1 MNQQTL
7 GHLAA
12 LFTIV
17 NWGTTFI
24 GTKIL
29 LTDFSP
35 VEILVFRFMLG
46 VVALYIM
53 CPRLLYFKNWRE
65 ELTFAGAG
73 LTGACLYYLME
84 NIALTFTTAANVGV
98 IVTVAPLS
106 TALLSWAMGE
116 ERPKGWFFLGFAVAM
131 SGICLISFSG
141 VSELSLDWRGDLL
154 AVGATVVWAV
164 YCMLLKRIGTYG
176 YSVLQTTRRTF
187 LYGLIFMIPAALLMD
202 FHWGLER
209 FANTSYVLTFL
220 YLGIGACA
228 LCFATWGFAV
238 KVLGVI
244 ESSVYLY
251 LPSIVTL
258 ICSALILHEPM
269 SRFSLLGA
277 GLTLAGLVLSE
288 WDSLRAMLRQRK
300 AVPGEKSDDCNQPLS
315 N

>member
-176 YSVLQTTRRTF
+176 YSVLQTTPDLNLVVGTEDSCVIGAYRAMIAAGAVGDDRACF
-187 LYGLIFMIPAALLMD
+187 SGDAVSEVLAAMKEEDSIYRGSVDLIPYTCGYETAMAMYDMVVNGAPDECVYEWFEPAA
-202 FHWGLER
+202 FTKEE
-209 FANTSYVLTFL
+209 
-220 YLGIGACA
+220 YLSGEYSPIG
-228 LCFATWGFAV
+228 
-238 KVLGVI
+238 
-244 ESSVYLY
+244 
-251 LPSIVTL
+251 
-258 ICSALILHEPM
+258 
-269 SRFSLLGA
+269 
-277 GLTLAGLVLSE
+277 
-288 WDSLRAMLRQRK
+288 
-300 AVPGEKSDDCNQPLS
+300 
-315 N
+315 

>member
-84 NIALTFTTAANVGV
+84 NIALTFTTAANVV
-98 IVTVAPLS
+98 
-106 TALLSWAMGE
+106 
-116 ERPKGWFFLGFAVAM
+116 
-131 SGICLISFSG
+131 SGYIS
-141 VSELSLDWRGDLL
+141 
-154 AVGATVVWAV
+154 
-164 YCMLLKRIGTYG
+164 I
-176 YSVLQTTRRTF
+176 Q
-187 LYGLIFMIPAALLMD
+187 IF
-202 FHWGLER
+202 
-209 FANTSYVLTFL
+209 
-220 YLGIGACA
+220 
-228 LCFATWGFAV
+228 
-238 KVLGVI
+238 
-244 ESSVYLY
+244 
-251 LPSIVTL
+251 
-258 ICSALILHEPM
+258 
-269 SRFSLLGA
+269 
-277 GLTLAGLVLSE
+277 
-288 WDSLRAMLRQRK
+288 
-300 AVPGEKSDDCNQPLS
+300 
-315 N
+315 